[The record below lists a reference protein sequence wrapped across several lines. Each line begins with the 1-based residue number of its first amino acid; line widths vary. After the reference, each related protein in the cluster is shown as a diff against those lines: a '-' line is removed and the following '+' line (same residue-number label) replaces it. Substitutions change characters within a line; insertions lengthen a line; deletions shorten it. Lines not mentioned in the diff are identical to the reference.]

1 LWAAKINLFELLLE
15 INKEEN
21 KVLILLSIMKN
32 AKKERKL
39 KALIFQLLKNL
50 TRRLKENFKAQKKAR

>member
-1 LWAAKINLFELLLE
+1 MWAAKINLFELLLE
-15 INKEEN
+15 INQEEN

-39 KALIFQLLKNL
+39 RALIFQLLKNL